1 MKNIDN
7 PKRSTYYFY
16 TWRPIDNSIPFDYVY
31 VGSTL
36 NVKSRKY
43 LYKKNCLE
51 CLTGNSEQ
59 YFQPIVKIITKY
71 GWDKFKMKVI
81 GTANQMTITEARIR
95 EQEYIDDIK
104 NTKHVTHQDEE
115 YAENGATVLLN
126 ATSAYDARL
135 VKKSGCITYEEHIDN
150 GRKKFNLKVSKYRY
164 IWDVINNS
172 QICNI
177 EYTQQNNGEVHKIEY
192 YGLLSSWRVA
202 VELYYAK
209 LRYEKK
215 YANDDTDDD
224 VTRELRAIYNYN
236 CPIIR
241 TETFDNRD
249 RQLVLEH
256 LQKTI
261 EELEQDELE

>member
-1 MKNIDN
+1 MKHIDN
-7 PKRSTYYFY
+7 PKRGTYYFY

-31 VGSTL
+31 VGMTA

-43 LYKKNCLE
+43 HYKQE
-51 CLTGNSEQ
+51 CMSIDEHSR
-59 YFQPIVKIITKY
+59 PIARIIAEY
-71 GWDKFKMKVI
+71 GWNNFEMRVI
-81 GTANQMTITEARIR
+81 GMAENMTITEARNR
-95 EQEYIDDIK
+95 EQEYINDIK
-104 NTKHVTHQDEE
+104 KTKHFTHKEAE
-115 YAENGATVLLN
+115 YAKNGATVLLN
-126 ATSAYDARL
+126 AANAYTQRP
-135 VKKSGCITYEEHIDN
+135 VVKSGCITYEEHLDN
-150 GRKKFNLKVSKYRY
+150 GRKKFNVKVNKYRY
-164 IWDVINNS
+164 IWDVVNNS

-192 YGLLSSWRVA
+192 YGLLSSWKVA

-209 LRYEKK
+209 LRYEKR
-215 YANDDTDDD
+215 YANDDSDDD
-224 VTRELRAIYNYN
+224 VTRELRALYNYN

-256 LQKTI
+256 LQQFA